1 MMFKK
6 NNIIDNR
13 KFDEFVRES
22 LVNYEVISALP
33 DWQKM
38 QDMLSIAPKVQSAQ
52 AASSDSFSLS
62 LLKKRTVSYSALV
75 VLMLAVVGY
84 LIYALVKP
92 SGNKENAII
101 ESIDSLQ
108 NTSQLITSP
117 IVDSIEEEAATV
129 ALPKDTVASE
139 IKMETKKEDV
149 AEEKKEEE
157 EKKDVVETKEKK
169 EAKKEIKKEPE
180 TVKATDK
187 KKEPKKEEPKKEE
200 PKKNNKKE
208 RDKKV
213 ETEGAVK
220 KKEDQL
226 KKSDNAIGLSNLLLL
241 PVDNQEQ
248 QAPPKQNND
257 STKAP

>member
-129 ALPKDTVASE
+129 TLPKDTVASE
-139 IKMETKKEDV
+139 IKMGTKKEDV

-169 EAKKEIKKEPE
+169 EAKKEAKKEIKKEPE

-187 KKEPKKEEPKKEE
+187 KKEPKKEE

>member
-1 MMFKK
+1 MFKK

-22 LVNYEVISALP
+22 LGDYEVDSVSP

-38 QDMLSIAPKVQSAQ
+38 QNMLSISSKAQPLQS
-52 AASSDSFSLS
+52 ASSDFFSLS
-62 LLKKRTVSYSALV
+62 VLKNRTVSYGILAV
-75 VLMLAVVGY
+75 IMLAVAGY

-92 SGNKENAII
+92 SGNTENAVV
-101 ESIDSLQ
+101 ETTDSLQ
-108 NTSQLITSP
+108 NISEITAAP
-117 IVDSIEEEAATV
+117 VVDSVKKEPAIV
-129 ALPKDTVASE
+129 SFPIDTVVSKTEA
-139 IKMETKKEDV
+139 KKEDV
-149 AEEKKEEE
+149 AE
-157 EKKDVVETKEKK
+157 TKEKK
-169 EAKKEIKKEPE
+169 EVKKEPE
-180 TVKATDK
+180 TANTPDK
-187 KKEPKKEEPKKEE
+187 KKEPKKEEIKKVDT
-200 PKKNNKKE
+200 KE

-220 KKEDQL
+220 KKEEQL

-248 QAPPKQNND
+248 QAPKQSTD